1 MMYYIYSLEMH
12 CYSFCFLY
20 ANMYYDCICILL
32 HIIIGAKTMLLMM
45 TGLPNKHANHHHRN
59 HILQL
64 LLVISETEGETEPD
78 GEAVRED
85 EKEREAVKEEEKVR
99 EAVKEEEK
107 VREAVKEEEKEREAV
122 KEEKEREA
130 VKEEEKEEE
139 VREEEEEVSEE
150 AEEVREEEEE
160 VREEEEVS
168 EEEEEV
174 REEAEEEEAPREG
187 QTEGEEDRFNRFHLA
202 LKIGGIHQMSQILHH
217 VNHYLDL
224 LEILGLKLFQQNPTV
239 LWSYFNCS
247 FHRLFARP

>member
-20 ANMYYDCICILL
+20 ANMYYDYICILL

-78 GEAVRED
+78 GEAVKQGKDEREAVREE

-99 EAVKEEEK
+99 EAVKEEKEGEA
-107 VREAVKEEEKEREAV
+107 VREE
-122 KEEKEREA
+122 
-130 VKEEEKEEE
+130 EEE

-150 AEEVREEEEE
+150 AEEVSEEEEE
-160 VREEEEVS
+160 VREEAEEVR
-168 EEEEEV
+168 EEEEVRKEEEEV

-187 QTEGEEDRFNRFHLA
+187 QTEGEKDRFNRFHLA

-217 VNHYLDL
+217 VNHCLDL